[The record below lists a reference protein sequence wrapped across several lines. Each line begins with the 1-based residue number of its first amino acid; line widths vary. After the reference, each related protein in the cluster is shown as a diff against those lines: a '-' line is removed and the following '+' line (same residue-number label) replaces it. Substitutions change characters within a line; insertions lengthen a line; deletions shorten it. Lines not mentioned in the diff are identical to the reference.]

1 MDFGIDSQKIEIL
14 FCVFCRSTSPPLNP
28 ITQTMAFTQTNFTN
42 VDCELTTNAEH
53 YESYMNFLI
62 ERFGEREGNFNEI
75 YNNFNTEE
83 KRYYADEANGI
94 VDLAEEAA
102 IFFENEEEN
111 WRLLGEEDGT
121 SQLMFEQFLFN
132 AIDHGIRTA
141 MDTDRPPSNTECDA
155 MLEVGSQVID
165 AGISKELAPR
175 YISSPEPVYGAALN
189 ETSEANYSPIFAQHG
204 MIPTRLTTI
213 VA

>member
-1 MDFGIDSQKIEIL
+1 
-14 FCVFCRSTSPPLNP
+14 
-28 ITQTMAFTQTNFTN
+28 MAFIQTNFTN
-42 VDCELTTNAEH
+42 VDGELTSNAEH
-53 YESYMNFLI
+53 YAAYMSYLI
-62 ERFGEREGNFNEI
+62 DRFGERESNFNEI
-75 YNNFNTEE
+75 YNNFDTEE

-94 VDLAEEAA
+94 ADLAEQAA
-102 IFFENEEEN
+102 FFFENEYEN
-111 WRLLGEEDGT
+111 WRLLDEEDGT

-155 MLEVGSQVID
+155 MLEVGAQVID

-175 YISSPEPVYGAALN
+175 YISSPEPVYDAKFNESSAAN
-189 ETSEANYSPIFAQHG
+189 HSPIFAQHG
-204 MIPTRLTTI
+204 MIPAHLTTI

>member
-1 MDFGIDSQKIEIL
+1 MKYF
-14 FCVFCRSTSPPLNP
+14 FVFFVEVFPLSN
-28 ITQTMAFTQTNFTN
+28 QANHSHTMAFTQTNFTN
-42 VDCELTTNAEH
+42 VDSELTSNAEH
-53 YESYMNFLI
+53 YAAYMNYLI
-62 ERFGEREGNFNEI
+62 DRFGERETNFNEI
-75 YNNFNTEE
+75 YNNFDADE

-94 VDLAEEAA
+94 VDLAEKAA

-111 WRLLGEEDGT
+111 WRLLDEEDGT

-141 MDTDRPPSNTECDA
+141 MDTGRPPSNTECDA
-155 MLEVGSQVID
+155 MLEVGAQVID

-175 YISSPEPVYGAALN
+175 YISSPEPSYNATINGS
-189 ETSEANYSPIFAQHG
+189 SEANNSPIFAEHG
-204 MIPTRLTTI
+204 MIPAYLTTI

>member
-1 MDFGIDSQKIEIL
+1 
-14 FCVFCRSTSPPLNP
+14 
-28 ITQTMAFTQTNFTN
+28 MAFTQTNFTN
-42 VDCELTTNAEH
+42 VDGELTSNAEH
-53 YESYMNFLI
+53 YAAYMNFLI
-62 ERFGEREGNFNEI
+62 ERFGERESNFNEI
-75 YNNFNTEE
+75 YNNFDTEE
-83 KRYYADEANGI
+83 KHYYADEANGI

-111 WRLLGEEDGT
+111 WRRIAEEDGT

-141 MDTDRPPSNTECDA
+141 MDTGRPPSNTECDA
-155 MLEVGSQVID
+155 MLEVGAQVID

-175 YISSPEPVYGAALN
+175 YISSPEPTYSAKFN
-189 ETSEANYSPIFAQHG
+189 DCSTANHSPILAQHG
-204 MIPTRLTTI
+204 MIPAHLATI